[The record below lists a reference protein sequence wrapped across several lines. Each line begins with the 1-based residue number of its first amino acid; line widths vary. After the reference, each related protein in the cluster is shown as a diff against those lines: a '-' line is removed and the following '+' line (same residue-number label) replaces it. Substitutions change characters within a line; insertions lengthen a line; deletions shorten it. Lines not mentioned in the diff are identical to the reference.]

1 MISDSLWSIISNIN
15 GSISFCASF
24 ISLFPQI
31 IETYH
36 DKTVAG
42 LSPYFL
48 LCWLLGDIT
57 SLIGAL
63 LTNQLIF
70 QILLAVYFLL
80 NDLFVC
86 GQYYYYGII
95 HKNKLATMGH
105 EAIPVLSQV
114 SNSSISNKNNNK
126 NNDNNHS
133 SSQLM
138 PQENTTDT
146 RETTTNS
153 NTMGN
158 AQLLAGLITVASNT
172 VSMATAMR
180 FKDTNAIAPSSSSL
194 LLLSQL
200 NPMSGDNNNNNN
212 NHNSNNNY
220 NGNNNSKHIIHK
232 IIYNDPTSI
241 GLILSWIG
249 ASFYVGA
256 RIPQLIKNYQRK
268 STDGLS
274 PFLFATTLLGNVTYD
289 ISILTSLSFIH
300 CDDKIEFLKRAAP
313 FIFGSAGT
321 IIFDL
326 IYFYQYYVLY
336 AEDVKLRTLERE
348 LLSPR
353 VNEETP
359 LLS

>member
-36 DKTVAG
+36 DKTVDG

-63 LTNQLIF
+63 MTNQLMF
-70 QILLAVYFLL
+70 QILLAIYFLF

-105 EAIPVLSQV
+105 ETVPVLYQV
-114 SNSSISNKNNNK
+114 NSSNNSDNNND
-126 NNDNNHS
+126 DNQS
-133 SSQLM
+133 LLQKKGASI
-138 PQENTTDT
+138 
-146 RETTTNS
+146 
-153 NTMGN
+153 MGN
-158 AQLLAGLITVASNT
+158 TQLLTGLVAVASNT
-172 VSMATAMR
+172 VTMADAMR
-180 FKDTNAIAPSSSSL
+180 FEVANETTSSLSSL
-194 LLLSQL
+194 LSLLSSQP
-200 NPMSGDNNNNNN
+200 NTRDNNM
-212 NHNSNNNY
+212 
-220 NGNNNSKHIIHK
+220 HK

-241 GLILSWIG
+241 GIILSWIG

-274 PFLFATTLLGNVTYD
+274 PFLFATTLLGNVTYNV
-289 ISILTSLSFIH
+289 SILTSLSFIH
-300 CDDKIEFLKRAAP
+300 CDDKIDFIRRAAP

-336 AEDVKLRTLERE
+336 AEDMKLRTLERE

-353 VNEETP
+353 VSEQTP